1 MKNIKAIVHRKG
13 CGRKS
18 GPQGLKKDLPVVH
31 LHATQGNPDSIPA
44 RAGIGLRAPH
54 YQDILTL
61 LPGIG
66 WIEVHS
72 ENYFGPGGAPLF
84 YLQQVRK
91 HYPLSLHGVGLS
103 LGSTDALNIRH
114 LEKLK
119 GLIDRFEPR
128 LVSDHG
134 AHTGIGVAIAY
145 TLASVGAAVVVNYTR
160 CSQDPGEG
168 HLTRHDQD
176 HLQSRG
182 LG

>member
-119 GLIDRFEPR
+119 GLINRFEPG
-128 LVSDHG
+128 LG
-134 AHTGIGVAIAY
+134 
-145 TLASVGAAVVVNYTR
+145 
-160 CSQDPGEG
+160 
-168 HLTRHDQD
+168 
-176 HLQSRG
+176 SRG
-182 LG
+182 SYRDRGGDRLYPGISGCGSGGKLHTLFARSG